1 VRLSSASAV
10 VSVLVHGLGVGLV
23 LARAAPHVVA
33 PAAEPIEVTQSEE
46 VSETPVVAMARS
58 AEVEPE
64 RPGDVAPA
72 APDQQPRGKRP
83 DAESRRGIGQAPIGV
98 DAPDMLEMIQQQI
111 ASWDPHLVKGGRQR
125 ASTAGED
132 LPDPAAAVAAID
144 GVVHA
149 QMRRFRTC
157 HGVGLPGSIGVG
169 GDVRVRLLIKEGGSV
184 LGVWSAGGAFPDEA
198 VRRCVLRAFTQLQFP
213 PPPGGAAETVTYT
226 VSLVAGDV
234 VRAPSEP
241 LDPRRGE

>member
-1 VRLSSASAV
+1 MLSRAV
-10 VSVLVHGLGVGLV
+10 
-23 LARAAPHVVA
+23 PHVDVAA
-33 PAAEPIEVTQSEE
+33 PAAEPIEVTPSEE
-46 VSETPVVAMARS
+46 VPEAPVVEVARGV
-58 AEVEPE
+58 EVEP
-64 RPGDVAPA
+64 AAA
-72 APDQQPRGKRP
+72 APDVHPRGTRL
-83 DAESRRGIGQAPIGV
+83 DAEPQRGIGQAPIGV
-98 DAPDMLEMIQQQI
+98 DAPDMLEMIQRQI
-111 ASWDPHLVKGGRQR
+111 ASWDPHLVKDTRQR
-125 ASTAGED
+125 GSATGED

-184 LGVWSAGGAFPDEA
+184 LGVRPAGGSFPDEA
-198 VRRCVLRAFTQLQFP
+198 VRRCVLRAFMQLQFP

-226 VSLVAGDV
+226 VSLLAGDV

-241 LDPRRGE
+241 LDARRGE